1 MSTEPD
7 ERALLQAV
15 AAGNR
20 VAFTCL
26 YSAHL
31 NDLFRY
37 ATLFVGSTEEAE
49 EIIQEVFV
57 RIWDRRETLPHLAS
71 FKAYAYQV
79 AKNLVV
85 DYWRQQKR
93 QVTAHKRLQ
102 AFTTA
107 PEFAD
112 AALIYQQDYQ
122 MAQQAIAQLPLK
134 RKQIFLMRTQEELS
148 LDEIAQQLSISKSV
162 VKKQL
167 YAATA
172 FVKAYLH
179 QHSDLSVGALCV
191 LTLLETVNLN

>member
-1 MSTEPD
+1 MSTEPN
-7 ERALLQAV
+7 EKALLQAV

-20 VAFTCL
+20 LAFRNL
-26 YSAHL
+26 YGVHL
-31 NDLFRY
+31 DGLCRY
-37 ATLFVGSTEEAE
+37 ACLFVASTEEAE

-57 RIWDRRETLPHLAS
+57 RIWERRDALPHLSS

-79 AKNLVV
+79 TKNLVI

-93 QVTAHKRLQ
+93 QATAQKWLQ
-102 AFTTA
+102 AYPAA
-107 PEFAD
+107 PEPAD
-112 AALIYQQDYQ
+112 AALIYQQGYQ
-122 MAQQAIAQLPLK
+122 MAQKAIAQLPLK

-172 FVKAYLH
+172 FVKAYLQRH
-179 QHSDLSVGALCV
+179 GDLSLGALCL
-191 LTLLETVNLN
+191 LTLLEMSS